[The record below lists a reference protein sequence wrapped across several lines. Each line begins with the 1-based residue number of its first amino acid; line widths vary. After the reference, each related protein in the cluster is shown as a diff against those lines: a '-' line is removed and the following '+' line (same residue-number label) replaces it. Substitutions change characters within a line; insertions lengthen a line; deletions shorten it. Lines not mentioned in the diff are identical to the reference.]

1 MGGLGGMA
9 GAPARARFRGFRI
22 GGLGVSGLGFRIGL
36 FEGTWALGFGALGV

>member
-22 GGLGVSGLGFRIGL
+22 GGLGFRIGL
-36 FEGTWALGFGALGV
+36 FEGTWALGFGAKGLGL